1 MMWRRL
7 EFLGSILELGYN
19 FLFTILQILVR
30 VKVDILRQE
39 RTRRVQHHQTRPVC
53 HRRTWSHDAVS

>member
-19 FLFTILQILVR
+19 FLFTEM
-30 VKVDILRQE
+30 DIMWLRDPYSLIYS
-39 RTRRVQHHQTRPVC
+39 RK
-53 HRRTWSHDAVS
+53 

>member
-19 FLFTILQILVR
+19 FLFTEMDIMWLRDPYSLIYSRKR
-30 VKVDILRQE
+30 VH
-39 RTRRVQHHQTRPVC
+39 HHQTRPVC
-53 HRRTWSHDAVS
+53 HRRTRSHDAVS